1 MENEEILQQIRNG
14 NKEVIKTV
22 YKDNAKDIYN
32 FAKSITGE
40 HDSAMDATKS
50 TFVKLFTNIQKGEN
64 PTNIRLAALKIAYD
78 EACAIAL
85 PSSENI
91 DSPFDRDRLQEPE
104 ETEETV
110 ESAAPV
116 VVPAEDAGCEAEE
129 EAVPEETVSEAIPA
143 EETEAE
149 PDEAEKENVDLNV
162 SVGGAAAAE
171 EEPEYNIV
179 LNEQES
185 DISATQVIDVD
196 VEYNEPDIEDTEDE
210 SQEDQDEET
219 EKVKAKGSPVLVILN
234 IILVIILLWL
244 VYGLLRTFDILPSGL
259 NFDLGYSWFNSTIYP
274 IF

>member
-1 MENEEILQQIRNG
+1 
-14 NKEVIKTV
+14 
-22 YKDNAKDIYN
+22 
-32 FAKSITGE
+32 
-40 HDSAMDATKS
+40 MDATKS

-64 PTNIRLAALKIAYD
+64 PANIRLAALKIAYD

-116 VVPAEDAGCEAEE
+116 VIPAEDTGCEAEE
-129 EAVPEETVSEAIPA
+129 EAAQEETVSEELPA
-143 EETEAE
+143 EETEAKPEE
-149 PDEAEKENVDLNV
+149 PEKGDVDLNV
-162 SVGGAAAAE
+162 SVGGAAAAAAVAE

-196 VEYNEPDIEDTEDE
+196 VEYNETDIEDTEDE
-210 SQEDQDEET
+210 SQEDNDEET